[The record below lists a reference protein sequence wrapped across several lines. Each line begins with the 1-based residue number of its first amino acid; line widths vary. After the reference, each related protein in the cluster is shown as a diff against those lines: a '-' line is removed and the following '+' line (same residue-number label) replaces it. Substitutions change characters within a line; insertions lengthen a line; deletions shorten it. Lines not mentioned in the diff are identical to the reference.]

1 MIKSFC
7 DDGTESI
14 YHGRRVRRLDTKLA
28 KRARRRLELLN
39 AATKLEDMYFPPSN
53 RFHALQG
60 FQPTRYAIWVNNQWR
75 ITFEWIDGHALDVC
89 FEDYHS

>member
-7 DDGTESI
+7 DRETEDI
-14 YHGRRVRRLDTKLA
+14 FHGRRIRKLNTNLA
-28 KRARRRLELLN
+28 RRARRRLELLN

-60 FQPTRYAIWVNNQWR
+60 FNPTRYAIRVNQQWR
-75 ITFEWIDGHALDVC
+75 ITFNWIDGHPEDVC
-89 FEDYHS
+89 FEDYH